1 MLFQAISSLTRGA
14 LHVSSNG
21 LVLISIN
28 YGCHGIPLLPRV
40 LFFQALELSIYLRF
54 PKSFKEIRN
63 QRWLTIPR
71 RWASKLVRPRAKLRS
86 AYEFCLFLPF
96 YLWMFMHGI
105 SLPIHDKVW
114 ILFVSGEGQYLDGQS
129 W

>member
-1 MLFQAISSLTRGA
+1 MNYSQNSQPTWSKAPKISTRWYSKQSVAWHVA
-14 LHVSSNG
+14 LYVSSNG

-28 YGCHGIPLLPRV
+28 YGCHGIPWLPRV
-40 LFFQALELSIYLRF
+40 LFFQVLELSIYLRS

-86 AYEFCLFLPF
+86 AYEFFFCFFLFI
-96 YLWMFMHGI
+96 Y
-105 SLPIHDKVW
+105 
-114 ILFVSGEGQYLDGQS
+114 ECS
-129 W
+129 WYFSSNTL